1 MTQVEVLVIDGPP
14 RIGLSVSARRPT
26 RIARKEQGHSRGTEE
41 ARVVQGGGHMRA
53 VSSTGALPRSAGN
66 STGGRVVA
74 AARREGRSPAL
85 VVEDIPSGALS
96 PQVESGPS
104 FVPGH
109 RPSTSG
115 SVVHRSGPP
124 STTVARLPVPGS
136 RGSSRSQAA
145 TRPATPFT
153 LLDDMHV
160 SMDGLNLSAVGGS
173 PGGGALE
180 GGSSLLGTS
189 DPLLQTSGISASG
202 ALPSISGSGVSPYD
216 ENQRL
221 RRELAL
227 MRKRYRQLDFE
238 LKKELQVPTSPPPFA
253 RVLRVCPGA

>member
-1 MTQVEVLVIDGPP
+1 M
-14 RIGLSVSARRPT
+14 
-26 RIARKEQGHSRGTEE
+26 
-41 ARVVQGGGHMRA
+41 VQGGGHMRA

-66 STGGRVVA
+66 SPGGRVVA

-115 SVVHRSGPP
+115 SVVHR

-189 DPLLQTSGISASG
+189 DPLLQTSGISASV

-238 LKKELQVPTSPPPFA
+238 LKKELQVPTSPPPLRAFCAFA
-253 RVLRVCPGA
+253 QEPSVELPTRRAPQPPPPTLAPSCSRHSPPPSFIIVSVSLCALSCLF